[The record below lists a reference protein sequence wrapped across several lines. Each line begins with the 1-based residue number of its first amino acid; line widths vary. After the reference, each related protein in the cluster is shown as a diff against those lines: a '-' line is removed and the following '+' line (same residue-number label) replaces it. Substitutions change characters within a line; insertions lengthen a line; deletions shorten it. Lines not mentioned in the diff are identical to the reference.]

1 MYYVADDKAIR
12 DSRNDLDD
20 TENDIKIADLKKQQ
34 KDLEKQLDAI
44 LETYD
49 SQIESIEIQ
58 IDKLKEVK
66 TAWSDI
72 VENQEFKELEEK
84 LKSLFG
90 NDVKDK
96 ILSGNT
102 DFLNSIISQYSDTS
116 DMLRTIEDATLADIQ
131 NMVAQYGV
139 LPENLMPI
147 ADAAVKMADTLG
159 TVDTSGFN
167 TNLDNTAQSSSNAAE
182 KVQGV
187 TTALNNLS
195 NDVSNYQMPALNTD
209 NFTSA
214 FAEDGGILTAL
225 NSFMERY
232 KEICDGIPEIWNNS
246 LAEAFGQGGG
256 NGDPLAGGLANDT
269 KYDALFEPLIDAL
282 NNCKTNMEAKL
293 KECLETFTTFQSDLS
308 GIIGVGGGSSEDSSS
323 SQSEAEGAK
332 GKGSGSSKGSGGEKD
347 SESGGGSDTIVG
359 AIVEGG
365 KLIDQALNGEEDSW
379 NASFLTAAGS
389 IHNTAAYIVE
399 CIESMVETIVNACIA
414 AIDAI
419 NMLER
424 AEGGAGNHPTPPPY
438 SRVGHT
444 HGEIGEAFADG
455 TGMDG
460 TTKAENNAIVSEYGQ
475 REMTV
480 FPNGKT
486 VITNSPTAMDM
497 PKGTV
502 VYNEEQTEKILKNKV
517 TATGNAY
524 ANGTDPDGWFTLP
537 DGTRAR
543 RVPYDDPAYDVTRK
557 FEAYMKKT
565 GENIDFIA
573 RSGLIR
579 YDEEMGK
586 LVKSVTNVN
595 NVTNNNQNMQ
605 PSVRVDKIE
614 ITCPGVTS
622 QEVMREV
629 SNSLDKQFGHLSQ
642 RAMQEAYKRK

>member
-1 MYYVADDKAIR
+1 MHYVADDTAIR

-20 TENDIKIADLKKQQ
+20 AENDNKIADLKKQQ

-49 SQIESIEIQ
+49 SQIKAIEKQ
-58 IDKLKEVK
+58 IDGLKEVK

-159 TVDTSGFN
+159 AVDTSGFN
-167 TNLDNTAQSSSNAAE
+167 TNLDNTAQSSSNAAG
-182 KVQGV
+182 KVQSV
-187 TTALNNLS
+187 ATALNNLS

-209 NFTSA
+209 NFVSV

-269 KYDALFEPLIDAL
+269 KYDALFEPLVKAL
-282 NNCKTNMEAKL
+282 NNCRTNMEAKL
-293 KECLETFTTFQSDLS
+293 KECLEAFTTFQTDLS
-308 GIIGVGGGSSEDSSS
+308 GIIGVGGSEDSSA
-323 SQSEAEGAK
+323 SQSGAEGSK
-332 GKGSGSSKGSGGEKD
+332 GKGSGGEKN

-365 KLIDQALNGEEDSW
+365 ELIDQALNGEEDSW
-379 NASFLTAAGS
+379 SASFNTAKDS
-389 IHNTAAYIVE
+389 IHETATSIVD
-399 CIESMVETIVNACIA
+399 CIESMVETVVDSCIK
-414 AIDAI
+414 AIEAI
-419 NMLER
+419 NMLASADENNPNNPTPSPYGKVGHAHSSGSAH
-424 AEGGAGNHPTPPPY
+424 AEGTAKFTGDWEIQSNESKALVGEVGRELIVRNGKYFTVGDNGAEMIDIKKGDIVFNHKQTE
-438 SRVGHT
+438 SLLKNGHISG
-444 HGEIGEAFADG
+444 HGKAYADG
-455 TGMDG
+455 TVGGGKLLTSDG
-460 TTKAENNAIVSEYGQ
+460 QILSPLQPGDKMYDMVQKFDAYFKSIDGNLEKLVPNSLYEQN
-475 REMTV
+475 REW
-480 FPNGKT
+480 
-486 VITNSPTAMDM
+486 
-497 PKGTV
+497 
-502 VYNEEQTEKILKNKV
+502 NKL
-517 TATGNAY
+517 ADQISY
-524 ANGTDPDGWFTLP
+524 AN
-537 DGTRAR
+537 
-543 RVPYDDPAYDVTRK
+543 
-557 FEAYMKKT
+557 
-565 GENIDFIA
+565 
-573 RSGLIR
+573 
-579 YDEEMGK
+579 
-586 LVKSVTNVN
+586 SVVN
-595 NVTNNNQNMQ
+595 NRNVQQPVTIQIGDINLTGVQDVNGLAHAIKTHLPNAMLQ
-605 PSVRVDKIE
+605 E
-614 ITCPGVTS
+614 IH
-622 QEVMREV
+622 R
-629 SNSLDKQFGHLSQ
+629 
-642 RAMQEAYKRK
+642 R

>member
-1 MYYVADDKAIR
+1 MHYVADDKAIR

-20 TENDIKIADLKKQQ
+20 TENDNKIADLKKQQ

-72 VENQEFKELEEK
+72 VENQEFKELEER

-90 NDVKDK
+90 DDIKNK

-102 DFLNSIISQYSDTS
+102 DFINSIISQYSDTS

-147 ADAAVKMADTLG
+147 TDAAVKMANTLG

-167 TNLDNTAQSSSNAAE
+167 TNLDTTAQSSSNAAG
-182 KVQGV
+182 KVQSV
-187 TTALNNLS
+187 ATALNNLS

-209 NFTSA
+209 NFVSV

-269 KYDALFEPLIDAL
+269 KYDALFEPLVKAL
-282 NNCKTNMEAKL
+282 NNCRTNMEAKL
-293 KECLETFTTFQSDLS
+293 KECLEAFTTFQTDLS
-308 GIIGVGGGSSEDSSS
+308 GIIGVGGGSEDSGA
-323 SQSEAEGAK
+323 SQSGVEGNK
-332 GKGSGSSKGSGGEKD
+332 GKGSGSEKK
-347 SESGGGSDTIVG
+347 SESGSGSDTIVG

-365 KLIDQALNGEEDSW
+365 ELINQALNGEEDSW
-379 NASFLTAAGS
+379 SASFNTAAGS
-389 IHNTAAYIVE
+389 IHNTAAYIVK
-399 CIESMVETIVNACIA
+399 CIESMVETIVNACIS
-414 AIDAI
+414 AIEAI
-419 NMLER
+419 NMLEQ
-424 AEGGAGNHPTPPPY
+424 AEGGSGNHPAPPPY
-438 SRVGHT
+438 SRVGHG
-444 HGEIGEAFADG
+444 HGEIGDAFADG
-455 TGMDG
+455 TGING
-460 TTKAENNAIVSEYGQ
+460 TTKAEDNAIVSEYGQ
-475 REMTV
+475 REITV

-486 VITNSPTAMDM
+486 VLTDSPTAMKM

-524 ANGTDPDGWFTLP
+524 AKGTSKGNAGEKYVLA
-537 DGTRAR
+537 DGTVLTP
-543 RVPYDDPAYDVTRK
+543 VPYDDPIYDVTRK

-565 GENIDFIA
+565 GDNVDIIA
-573 RSGLIR
+573 RSSLIR
-579 YDEEMGK
+579 YNNEMSEIE
-586 LVKSVTNVN
+586 KSVTNVN
-595 NVTNNNQNMQ
+595 NVTNNNRNMQ
-605 PSVRVDKIE
+605 PSIHVDKIE

-622 QEVMREV
+622 QQVVNEVGMA
-629 SNSLDKQFGHLSQ
+629 LDKQLGHLSQ
-642 RAMQEAYKRK
+642 RAMQEAYKR